1 MDKPTI
7 TLCMIVKDES
17 HVIERCLKSIAPFVD
32 RYDITDTG
40 STDGTPEKIK
50 AIMDELNVPGEVHL
64 SDWKGFGDHGG
75 NKGSRTESFENA
87 AKSGADYA
95 WVIDADDEVVGKPD
109 LSNLELD
116 SYALLIHRGDYSWW
130 RNQIFKLSSGWRYVG
145 ILHEYAECT
154 GVSSPKIGKLEG
166 EYHIEARTEG
176 ARNVGI
182 DPKEKYAR
190 DAAELEKALI
200 DDPKNARYQFY
211 LGQSYFDSQQWEKS
225 AEAYQ
230 KRAEMG
236 GWHEECYFSLLR
248 VAMCYALMNKPFEQ
262 IQDKFL
268 IAHAARPTR
277 AEALYHLARINR
289 LNGRPAIGYLYA
301 KNAIEIPY
309 PQDDILF
316 VQEDVYSWAVL
327 DEIGATAY
335 YAGKPHV
342 GYSACKKLLE
352 DNMVPEGEAKERVT
366 KNFSEYER
374 VLNEIHADEFKN
386 NIDYELEKIKK
397 QKEKMEEKI
406 EKKRN
411 RGPKKS
417 TKTPSPKGKKKTTKS
432 R

>member
-1 MDKPTI
+1 
-7 TLCMIVKDES
+7 
-17 HVIERCLKSIAPFVD
+17 
-32 RYDITDTG
+32 
-40 STDGTPEKIK
+40 
-50 AIMDELNVPGEVHL
+50 
-64 SDWKGFGDHGG
+64 
-75 NKGSRTESFENA
+75 
-87 AKSGADYA
+87 
-95 WVIDADDEVVGKPD
+95 
-109 LSNLELD
+109 
-116 SYALLIHRGDYSWW
+116 
-130 RNQIFKLSSGWRYVG
+130 
-145 ILHEYAECT
+145 
-154 GVSSPKIGKLEG
+154 
-166 EYHIEARTEG
+166 
-176 ARNVGI
+176 
-182 DPKEKYAR
+182 
-190 DAAELEKALI
+190 
-200 DDPKNARYQFY
+200 
-211 LGQSYFDSQQWEKS
+211 
-225 AEAYQ
+225 
-230 KRAEMG
+230 
-236 GWHEECYFSLLR
+236 
-248 VAMCYALMNKPFEQ
+248 MCYALMNKPFEQ

-309 PQDDILF
+309 PQEDILF

-417 TKTPSPKGKKKTTKS
+417 TKTPSPKGKKKTAKS